1 MVKQMKQFI
10 RTILPITIIVSV
22 VIGIN
27 GLNVL
32 QAVQLGCEP
41 DCPMHQKVVELPNCC
56 QEEPS
61 SHPDMVPSGSGANH
75 SEGSPCCDGKHC
87 LDSSDE
93 YHSFVMLTPSNFDE
107 PAPSIVPLGA
117 IEPPPPLPSP
127 HTVPPD
133 LIVQTTPLHILTCVY
148 LI

>member
-1 MVKQMKQFI
+1 MKHFI
-10 RTILPITIIVSV
+10 QTVLPTTIILSV

-41 DCPMHQKVVELPNCC
+41 DCPMHQKVIELPSCC
-56 QEEPS
+56 QEES
-61 SHPDMVPSGSGANH
+61 GSHPDMVPTDTATSH
-75 SEGSPCCDGKHC
+75 PETSPCCDGKFC

-93 YHSFVMLTPSNFDE
+93 YHPFVILTPSNFDE
-107 PAPSIVPLGA
+107 PAVSIAPFGAVEPVPS
-117 IEPPPPLPSP
+117 LPSRQA
-127 HTVPPD
+127 VPPD
-133 LIVQTTPLHILTCVY
+133 ILVQSTPLHILTCVY

>member
-1 MVKQMKQFI
+1 MIKQMKQFI
-10 RTILPITIIVSV
+10 RTILPVTIIVSV

-32 QAVQLGCEP
+32 QAVQLSCEP

-56 QEEPS
+56 LEEPG
-61 SHPDMVPSGSGANH
+61 SHPDMVPTDTATSH
-75 SEGSPCCDGKHC
+75 PETSPCCDGKSC

-93 YHSFVMLTPSNFDE
+93 YHPFVIFTPSSFDE
-107 PAPSIVPLGA
+107 PALSIAPLGVL
-117 IEPPPPLPSP
+117 EPHPHFPSRYA
-127 HTVPPD
+127 VPPD